1 MKAKHNKK
9 RNVGLVYEMLLRYIT
24 KKIIES
30 DEKSAKKAI
39 KIIERRF
46 DKNTELYKEF
56 RLFNA
61 LASTT
66 VSETPVAAGILV
78 EAKQA
83 ARRTDTKKLQNE
95 KSLLIKDINYQLN
108 DKTFFHQRIE
118 EFKQYATIQMLLNEW
133 RRIDRGNFSKII
145 EYEKRVTEH
154 LLSEKKVMSNLHIGE
169 SGKGSDKLVVKIM
182 SEKINEKYRSLSE
195 QQKLI
200 IRNYAIYGQDEDAF
214 SKYIA
219 EVKQQTIQSLNVYKQ
234 ATDNEVLLSKVDMVL
249 EKINRLPVESIDDKI
264 IEKYLTVCSLKE
276 SITSGE

>member
-1 MKAKHNKK
+1 M
-9 RNVGLVYEMLLRYIT
+9 
-24 KKIIES
+24 
-30 DEKSAKKAI
+30 
-39 KIIERRF
+39 
-46 DKNTELYKEF
+46 
-56 RLFNA
+56 
-61 LASTT
+61 
-66 VSETPVAAGILV
+66 
-78 EAKQA
+78 
-83 ARRTDTKKLQNE
+83 
-95 KSLLIKDINYQLN
+95 IKDINYQLN

>member
-83 ARRTDTKKLQNE
+83 PK
-95 KSLLIKDINYQLN
+95 
-108 DKTFFHQRIE
+108 
-118 EFKQYATIQMLLNEW
+118 
-133 RRIDRGNFSKII
+133 
-145 EYEKRVTEH
+145 
-154 LLSEKKVMSNLHIGE
+154 
-169 SGKGSDKLVVKIM
+169 
-182 SEKINEKYRSLSE
+182 
-195 QQKLI
+195 
-200 IRNYAIYGQDEDAF
+200 
-214 SKYIA
+214 
-219 EVKQQTIQSLNVYKQ
+219 
-234 ATDNEVLLSKVDMVL
+234 
-249 EKINRLPVESIDDKI
+249 
-264 IEKYLTVCSLKE
+264 
-276 SITSGE
+276 